1 MSFATLT
8 LPDDLR
14 RDSIVDVRYHTEG
27 YLQALDRETLWY
39 DALWTGGRVC
49 LVGPRLNNL
58 LAPFRA
64 ARFALDGQPVRLAR
78 LRRYKR
84 HYVAELRA
92 ARAPQ
97 RVSVQIGGWR
107 GESAVNATEPAG
119 FARLNTL
126 FMLQK
131 DNDLHWIVDHAR
143 FHQKVHGLQAVFFLD
158 NGQRLGRVF
167 SHFRR
172 ETCYPVQVGPDPRM
186 VKWHERE
193 HAASA
198 IASLIQDITVRH
210 VFEECID
217 IPPNTETIVQ
227 YYAPPGQL
235 KAYEQMRKHKVAELE
250 NQIVTAVNAAVVMGK
265 LLQIASGA
273 LYDSN
278 GNVAK
283 VDSGRYEMICDLIES
298 RKQCVVFFQW
308 KHQRDELVKQFE
320 KAGITFTVLDGE
332 TPAKDR
338 AENVRLFQ
346 AGFYRVMLAHPQSA
360 AHGLTL
366 TRATTTIWAS
376 PSHNVEHVLQGN
388 RRTYRAG
395 QTQKTETIYI
405 LAAGTIEAEV
415 HRKMSEKNIRQGDM
429 LEWMK
434 SLFKGGL

>member
-8 LPDDLR
+8 LPDNLR

-158 NGQRLGRVF
+158 NGSSRYGLDEIEAALAPLGLA
-167 SHFRR
+167 
-172 ETCYPVQVGPDPRM
+172 QVTVLDAPWKYGPRGEKPHRNSEKYM
-186 VKWHERE
+186 QT
-193 HAASA
+193 A
-198 IASLIQDITVRH
+198 
-210 VFEECID
+210 
-217 IPPNTETIVQ
+217 
-227 YYAPPGQL
+227 
-235 KAYEQMRKHKVAELE
+235 LE
-250 NQIVTAVNAAVVMGK
+250 NVARLRFLPAARAV
-265 LLQIASGA
+265 L
-273 LYDSN
+273 
-278 GNVAK
+278 NV
-283 VDSGRYEMICDLIES
+283 DI
-298 RKQCVVFFQW
+298 
-308 KHQRDELVKQFE
+308 DELV
-320 KAGITFTVLDGE
+320 ASLDG
-332 TPAKDR
+332 TNVFDAAVRSRLGFVQIGAHWRLPAPGTDGPYTHADHTHMHNPPKR
-338 AENVRLFQ
+338 TAPKWCL
-346 AGFYRVMLAHPQSA
+346 APGGALGGFSWDV
-360 AHGLTL
+360 HGLERLPFLHGRTHKGL
-366 TRATTTIWAS
+366 ELLHCRAVSTGWKGAYRLNAPDGTRPDPVAIAA
-376 PSHNVEHVLQGN
+376 L
-388 RRTYRAG
+388 RAFDPLP
-395 QTQKTETIYI
+395 Q
-405 LAAGTIEAEV
+405 
-415 HRKMSEKNIRQGDM
+415 RP
-429 LEWMK
+429 
-434 SLFKGGL
+434 